1 MAVLLQ
7 KFKNLWEFYEEFE
20 QRIQNPAI
28 VNQNKTYKLMYI
40 IVI

>member
-1 MAVLLQ
+1 MAVLLK
-7 KFKNLWEFYEEFE
+7 KFQNLWEFYEEFE

-40 IVI
+40 VI